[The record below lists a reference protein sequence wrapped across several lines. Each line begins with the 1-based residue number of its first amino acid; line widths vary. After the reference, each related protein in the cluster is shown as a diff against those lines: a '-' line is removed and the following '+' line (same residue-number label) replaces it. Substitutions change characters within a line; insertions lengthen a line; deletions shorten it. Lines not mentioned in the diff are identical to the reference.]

1 MTLPP
6 EMIRPQEGGGEV
18 KFSQLRDAL
27 IGPNRRRENMMVPN
41 GFLGATMMKN
51 PTEVMIE
58 SFFESC
64 VFRTTMS
71 TVVGFGLGAAIGL
84 FSASVGPE
92 LAPIDQKQQTVKEVL
107 KEMKGKTLAYAKNF
121 AALGA
126 MFAAT
131 ECTLESVSYIFAYFD
146 FHFSLISLPLF
157 PNTVSRKIRLEE
169 WNHCRRNRR
178 RSHRSER

>member
-1 MTLPP
+1 MELPP
-6 EMIRPQEGGGEV
+6 TIPEV
-18 KFSQLRDAL
+18 KQPVDIKFSELRDAL
-27 IGPNRRRENMMVPN
+27 IGPNKRRDNLIVPN
-41 GFLGATMMKN
+41 GFLGATMLKH
-51 PTEVMIE
+51 PTEVMVE
-58 SFFESC
+58 KFFVIF

-131 ECTLESVSYIFAYFD
+131 ECTLESVSSPFR
-146 FHFSLISLPLF
+146 HTPS
-157 PNTVSRKIRLEE
+157 
-169 WNHCRRNRR
+169 WNL
-178 RSHRSER
+178 